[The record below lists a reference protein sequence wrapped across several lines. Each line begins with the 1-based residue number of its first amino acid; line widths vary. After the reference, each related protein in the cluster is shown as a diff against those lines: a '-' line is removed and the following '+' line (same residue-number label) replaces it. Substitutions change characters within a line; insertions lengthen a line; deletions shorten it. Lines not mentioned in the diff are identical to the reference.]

1 MEKQTYTQLHR
12 EKQPLR
18 SNIDQQPGEN
28 NTYMHLQSKTVKTT
42 KKEQRKSEN
51 NSQTETEETN

>member
-12 EKQPLR
+12 ENNQIR

-42 KKEQRKSEN
+42 KKEQRKAEY